1 MTNLDHQI
9 AENNKKR
16 NWTLRNRT
24 KETENSIRA
33 VSDVLDD
40 VEKAEGE
47 YELNVLKN
55 RLKEVAHYA
64 MFNVYVPSYGGDT
77 KFNLEMQ
84 RSLEDLMDNIID
96 TAYRIGVRK

>member
-1 MTNLDHQI
+1 
-9 AENNKKR
+9 
-16 NWTLRNRT
+16 
-24 KETENSIRA
+24 
-33 VSDVLDD
+33 
-40 VEKAEGE
+40 
-47 YELNVLKN
+47 
-55 RLKEVAHYA
+55 

>member
-1 MTNLDHQI
+1 MTKLDQQI

-24 KETENSIRA
+24 KETQNSIRA

-47 YELNVLKN
+47 YELNVLK
-55 RLKEVAHYA
+55 
-64 MFNVYVPSYGGDT
+64 
-77 KFNLEMQ
+77 
-84 RSLEDLMDNIID
+84 
-96 TAYRIGVRK
+96 TA